1 MLIRKLFLSMWT
13 RPHCR
18 TLQFSVLRKTLT
30 WADPS
35 TRGSQVFST
44 LAGLV
49 GLSHRT
55 FCFSVLPQLTTW
67 HSTSSY
73 GAPSLCAKRR
83 RIIMRPLL
91 PCELF
96 PELLRLLLI
105 LGECPKFLNCSRLET
120 NKYSSFMLIT
130 SMYYT
135 REEQPSR
142 ISSWYAFN
150 GLGVAGGGLIG
161 YGIGKPASVSAIG
174 RFFLLTLGH

>member
-1 MLIRKLFLSMWT
+1 MWT

-18 TLQFSVLRKTLT
+18 TLQFLVSRKTLT
-30 WADPS
+30 WRGPS

-44 LAGLV
+44 LGGSV

-55 FCFSVLPQLTTW
+55 SCFSVPHQLTTW

-73 GAPSLCAKRR
+73 GVLSSCAKRR
-83 RIIMRPLL
+83 RRTMRPLL

-96 PELLRLLLI
+96 LELRRLLLI
-105 LGECPKFLNCSRLET
+105 LGECQMLSCQGWRLNDTR
-120 NKYSSFMLIT
+120 SFMLIT

-161 YGIGKPASVSAIG
+161 YGIGKPASLFGSG
-174 RFFLLTLGH
+174 SFFSLTLGRRSN